1 MSINNQEIIDALQGK
16 VYVIVELHYDKFP
29 IRIVDVKKAVLHMEN
44 PRLRV
49 ITKKLT
55 LKECKDTYVTS
66 NGWKNA
72 ISNTYNTYY
81 YVAHY
86 TDIKTPLNI

>member
-16 VYVIVELHYDKFP
+16 VYVIVELYYDKFP

-44 PRLRV
+44 PRLQV
-49 ITKKLT
+49 ITKKLII
-55 LKECKDTYVTS
+55 KECKDIYVIL
-66 NGWKNA
+66 NKWKNV
-72 ISNTYNTYY
+72 ISNPYNTYY